1 MYSVL
6 FLGMAIW
13 FSQTQISA
21 SKSMYI
27 EHDGAIISSLLE
39 QGISKEV
46 IANAISSKE
55 SSIAGVE
62 LLNDWGIIQNVM
74 GSLLPNFSQ
83 FQYHFLSMMFGG
95 CISLTAVLCF
105 ANFFFLQMRKK
116 LYQRAEKIIGS
127 YINNDYSCHLPQ
139 DSEGEIFHLF
149 AAVEQLATMLQTKN
163 ETDHN
168 GHCHGSVRWR
178 CSCSGECHTLLLPC
192 GRSHWCIE
200 IHGQNG

>member
-62 LLNDWGIIQNVM
+62 LLNDWVIIQNVM
-74 GSLLPNFSQ
+74 VS
-83 FQYHFLSMMFGG
+83 
-95 CISLTAVLCF
+95 
-105 ANFFFLQMRKK
+105 
-116 LYQRAEKIIGS
+116 
-127 YINNDYSCHLPQ
+127 
-139 DSEGEIFHLF
+139 
-149 AAVEQLATMLQTKN
+149 
-163 ETDHN
+163 
-168 GHCHGSVRWR
+168 
-178 CSCSGECHTLLLPC
+178 
-192 GRSHWCIE
+192 
-200 IHGQNG
+200 

>member
-105 ANFFFLQMRKK
+105 AIFFFLQMRKK

-149 AAVEQLATMLQTKN
+149 AAVEPLATMLQTKN